1 MAAIDILIDQIV
13 NSPGHALVPTA
24 TLSSR
29 VWAVSGTDDRQWG
42 WHDLQHDMLAG
53 LEVIEHPE
61 VSAAL
66 CQAVFQTP
74 TRRPLR

>member
-13 NSPGHALVPTA
+13 NSPGQALVRMAAPSMVWRA
-24 TLSSR
+24 TGPDDQPREGADASR
-29 VWAVSGTDDRQWG
+29 DT
-42 WHDLQHDMLAG
+42 LAG
-53 LEVIEHPE
+53 LEVIEHPD

-74 TRRPLR
+74 AWRPTR